1 MFNKD
6 KFNGLIAEAGLT
18 KEKLS
23 KILEISSVTLHRK
36 IARSGDFTKKEI
48 LKMIEVLDKEK
59 TINLFFGN

>member
-1 MFNKD
+1 MFNRD

-23 KILEISSVTLHRK
+23 KILGISSVTLHRK
-36 IARSGDFTKKEI
+36 ITRSGDFTKKEI
-48 LKMIEVLDKEK
+48 LKMIEVFDKEK